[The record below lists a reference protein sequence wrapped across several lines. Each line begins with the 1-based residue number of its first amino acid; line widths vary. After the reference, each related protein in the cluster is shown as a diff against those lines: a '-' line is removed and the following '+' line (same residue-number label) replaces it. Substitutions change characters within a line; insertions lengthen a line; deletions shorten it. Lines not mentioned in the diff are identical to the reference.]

1 MKTQGRI
8 EDGQVIIAL
17 SFGKRGREY
26 NKNGFEYSKYGNSN
40 IAHHTQDIYSELEGN
55 LPVILQKEV
64 AEASKGWMFGNEKMT
79 IAIIKKHRIE
89 GKDLDIFEV
98 LAQAAEI
105 MKKNKWSKVI
115 LIAHPG
121 QIWRVKKILE
131 KMELKV
137 IIPSGLEDIPFDP
150 YSREWWTRN
159 WFLWVVREIPL
170 RLIFL
175 KRKWI

>member
-8 EDGQVIIAL
+8 EEGQVVVAL
-17 SFGKRGREY
+17 SFGIRGKEY
-26 NKNGFEYSKYGNSN
+26 NKNGSKYSKYGNSN
-40 IAHHTQDIYSELEGN
+40 IADQAQDIYSEWETPL
-55 LPVILQKEV
+55 ILQKGV
-64 AEASKGWMFGNEKMT
+64 AEASREWMFGDGKMV

-89 GKDLDIFEV
+89 GKDLGIFEV

-121 QIWRVKKILE
+121 QIWRAKKVLE

-159 WFLWVVREIPL
+159 WFLWILREIPL